1 MVAVGCIAVPD
12 DPALGVQPVDDANAR
27 SAVPEGT
34 SQAGLD
40 GGSSVADDAAKI
52 GDAAAFDAGVGNEA
66 GPSTEAGPPIDPCAF
81 ANGGCGNLS
90 EATCTNNGGKATCAK
105 VTEIVLPRA
114 RVTGAVT
121 GLSGGAKVSVTLAN
135 DGYIATQSVT
145 NGQAYLF
152 DKVPDGSYYLKF
164 YAPGHATP
172 ETKKIRVAANATPW
186 DELVFASSTAKLSAD
201 TFAYHWEQDVSRSGY
216 EQSAYVNAPPS
227 ITFLNQP
234 VTVPDLASADTLLHD
249 YNVILSDEGTPWT
262 QEASYRLLE
271 TMRSIPQTKRDSA
284 SVQTLKASKWVLSAS
299 QITNDIAVVN
309 NASGD
314 AVTLS
319 EAALTYATPRLV
331 LLDGVK
337 GNFFSKRLHH
347 ALVRYVTQNGESL
360 AAAEKILKERFGCS
374 TVIPNYTTLTSAT
387 TTEAAGSFQP
397 FHGSELVEL
406 ITMFEEMPNGYHVV
420 SGLSYLARRKDGMK
434 HPLYDAPA
442 VAWPSSGYIEF
453 LDAAFSGNSD
463 HMHRLILHEKSHF
476 LWANVFSAK
485 LRADWIAVGG
495 WTPNVND
502 PDGWSTTKTTE
513 FVTAYAHKK
522 NPDEDMAESLSYFV
536 LNPDALRSRSL
547 PKFEFVRDR
556 VMQGDRYISKIPT
569 ALSFEVLNLFPDY
582 DFPGKI
588 KRVDV
593 TATGKS
599 DQDKVVAVEI
609 ELNVVNN
616 VFAGAKNANLRLFSE
631 IGSFVDLWLYPTNAS
646 GSILRGEATFSK
658 YAKAGLWKT
667 DQIVVTDAVGNQR
680 FEGMND
686 FGFRLAINN
695 PLEDVTAPKY
705 VPGTLTLTR
714 ADETYTE
721 AGSSYPVQRVSVS
734 FKVDEDKSMPSWQ
747 SVYATLSNPSVPA
760 MYALEGWGSY
770 DAVTQRGTVDFLLTN
785 FVSSGSYGVPSVI
798 MVDSAGNRRTQFFS
812 ASPQHEPL
820 VSIPV
825 TTTLA
830 DTTGPEVCLNDNIG
844 QGLHAIRVAA
854 SPTKPNAPDGETLVK
869 IQYQVRDDRA
879 GLGVVSYRL
888 LDPQGISHFQYHYHP
903 NFYSVFFQ
911 GDPTAWTEYEINVVL
926 PVGSAPGTWGLQEL
940 SLRDKAYNQRY
951 YNFVETVRFS
961 VTQ

>member
-1 MVAVGCIAVPD
+1 MPGDVVG
-12 DPALGVQPVDDANAR
+12 DPAAEVDAGAGN
-27 SAVPEGT
+27 SA
-34 SQAGLD
+34 ALD
-40 GGSSVADDAAKI
+40 GASAATSPREDAGSRADAGPADAPSPPSDTGSVIDSGATASEA
-52 GDAAAFDAGVGNEA
+52 GDA
-66 GPSTEAGPPIDPCAF
+66 TDPCVT
-81 ANGGCGNLS
+81 ANGGCGNVS
-90 EATCTNNGGKATCAK
+90 EATCANSGGKAVCTPRD
-105 VTEIVLPRA
+105 EIILPRP
-114 RVTGAVT
+114 RVTGAVS
-121 GLSGGAKVSVTLAN
+121 GLSSGANVTVTLGN
-135 DGYIATQSVT
+135 DKYIVTKSVT
-145 NGQAYLF
+145 NNQVYLF
-152 DKVPDGSYYLKF
+152 DKVPEGSYYLKF
-164 YAPGHATP
+164 YAPGHTTP
-172 ETKKIRVAANATPW
+172 SAKKIRVAVNATPW
-186 DELVFASSTAKLSAD
+186 DELVFASVTTKLGSD
-201 TFAYHWEQDVSRSGY
+201 KFTYHWEQDVSRSGY
-216 EQSAYVNAPPS
+216 EQSAYLNAPPA
-227 ITFLNQP
+227 ITFLSQT
-234 VTVPDLASADTLLHD
+234 VAVPDLASADTLLHD
-249 YNVILSDEGTPWT
+249 YNIILSDEGSPWT

-271 TMRSIPQTKRDSA
+271 TMRTIPQSKRDSA
-284 SVQTLKASKWVLSAS
+284 SVQTLKASKWVLSTAS
-299 QITNDIAVVN
+299 IANDISVVT
-309 NASGD
+309 NADGD

-319 EAALTYATPRLV
+319 ADALTYATPRLV

-347 ALVRYVTQNGESL
+347 AAVRYVTQNGEAL
-360 AAAEKILKERFGCS
+360 GAVEKILKERFGCS
-374 TVIPNYTTLTSAT
+374 TVVANYATLTSGT
-387 TTEAAGSFQP
+387 TAEGAGSFQA
-397 FHGSELVEL
+397 FHSTELVEL
-406 ITMFEEMPNGYHVV
+406 INMFEEMPTGYHVV
-420 SGLSYLARRKDGMK
+420 SGLSYVVRRKDGMK

-442 VAWPSSGYIEF
+442 VAWPSNGYIEF
-453 LDAAFSGNSD
+453 LDAAFSGDPD

-485 LRADWIAVGG
+485 LRADWVSVGG

-556 VMQGDRYISKIPT
+556 VMQGDRYISRIPT
-569 ALSFEVLNLFPDY
+569 ALTFEVLNLYPDY

-593 TATGKS
+593 TATGKGVE
-599 DQDKVVAVEI
+599 DKVVTIEI
-609 ELNVVNN
+609 ELNVMNN
-616 VFAGAKNANLRLFSE
+616 VFAGATNANLRLFSE
-631 IGSFVDLWLYPTNAS
+631 IGSFVDLWLAPTNAS
-646 GSILRGEATFSK
+646 GSILRGELTLSK

-686 FGFRLAINN
+686 FGFRLSINN

-705 VPGTLTLTR
+705 VPNSLALTR
-714 ADETYTE
+714 TDETYLEGGNT
-721 AGSSYPVQRVSVS
+721 YPVQRVRVS
-734 FKVDEDKSMPSWQ
+734 WKVDEDKSMEAWQ
-747 SVYATLSNPSVPA
+747 SVYATLSNPSAPS
-760 MYALEGWGSY
+760 MYALEAWGNY
-770 DAVTQRGTVDFLLTN
+770 DPATQRGNVDFLLTN
-785 FVSSGSYGVPSVI
+785 YVSSGSYGVPSVI

-812 ASPQHEPL
+812 SSPQHQPL
-820 VSIPV
+820 VSTPV
-825 TTTLA
+825 VTTLA
-830 DTTGPEVCLNDNIG
+830 DTTGPEVCLSDNVA
-844 QGLHAIRVAA
+844 QGLHAIRVSA

-911 GDPTAWTEYEINVVL
+911 GDPTAWTDYEINVVL

-961 VTQ
+961 VAQ